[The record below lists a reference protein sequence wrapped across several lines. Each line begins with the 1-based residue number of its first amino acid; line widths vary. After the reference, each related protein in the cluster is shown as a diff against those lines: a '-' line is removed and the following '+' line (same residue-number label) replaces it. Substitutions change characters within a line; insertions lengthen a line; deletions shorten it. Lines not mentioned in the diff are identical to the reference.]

1 VHQVIKFV
9 PHQEAWVVERFGK
22 FSRILTPGL
31 NVLMPFIDQV
41 KYVHSLKEIALNI
54 PSQSAVTN
62 GTGGARPR
70 PTMLEPRLRSSEKR
84 PSGGRFGWAQT
95 T

>member
-22 FSRILTPGL
+22 FSRILTPGF

-62 GTGGARPR
+62 GTGGTPR
-70 PTMLEPRLRSSEKR
+70 T
-84 PSGGRFGWAQT
+84 AV
-95 T
+95 